1 MISNL
6 FLFHSAASEN
16 LSSGGKVFFLL
27 MSVLREEGVFCRFER
42 SGRGRIG
49 RDVSAEPLRGNGR
62 RLWCYGIC
70 HEKVTD
76 GRSSLPVEV
85 PELLSRVREV
95 FSLPVALGFGLR
107 SPPQFEALPEAIRP
121 DAAVFESSL
130 LRHIA
135 EGKSPADFMKTWRA

>member
-1 MISNL
+1 MVLWNL
-6 FLFHSAASEN
+6 PWN
-16 LSSGGKVFFLL
+16 
-27 MSVLREEGVFCRFER
+27 
-42 SGRGRIG
+42 
-49 RDVSAEPLRGNGR
+49 
-62 RLWCYGIC
+62 
-70 HEKVTD
+70 VTD

-107 SPPQFEALPEAIRP
+107 SPQQLEALPEATRP
-121 DAAVFESSL
+121 DAAVFGSSL